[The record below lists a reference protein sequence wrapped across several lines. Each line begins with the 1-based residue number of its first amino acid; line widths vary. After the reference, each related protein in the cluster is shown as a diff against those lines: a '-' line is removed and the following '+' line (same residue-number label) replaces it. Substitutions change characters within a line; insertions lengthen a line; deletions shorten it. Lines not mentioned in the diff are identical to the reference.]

1 MTEWMNYNNLNNI
14 YKNRVSNTDI
24 WTKENCKM
32 KVTGD
37 GTVLYLSRRSSV
49 FLFKK
54 NILSTFEKNMILQQK
69 NMLTTW
75 KHSK

>member
-32 KVTGD
+32 KVIGD

>member
-32 KVTGD
+32 KVIGD

-54 NILSTFEKNMILQQK
+54 NIL
-69 NMLTTW
+69 
-75 KHSK
+75 